1 MPSRLIET
9 VRQSSR
15 PERAAILLAVLLAVS
30 IVIGGFV
37 LLDQSRSPGEAGIR
51 SGGAA
56 PPPVEPLLLKQVSP
70 ETAREINAA
79 VPFAKVANPP
89 AKPFR
94 LDPTGPAFARAVD
107 CLAAAAYYEAGD
119 DAEGQRSVVQVVL
132 NRVRHP
138 AFPKSVCG
146 VVFQGSE
153 RATGCQFTF
162 TCDGALARTPSAVA
176 WQRARDGAQQA
187 LTGRVYGEVGVA
199 THYHT
204 DWVVPYWSASMVKLT
219 AVKTH
224 LFFRWAGGWGLPSAL
239 RGGYGGTE
247 PAIARM
253 ASLSPAHA
261 GGEDGE
267 ALAAAGLD
275 PVIGTT
281 FSLAGSAFQKILFRS
296 DEDFLVLLR
305 PGVPQ
310 DSMAASARLLCGDR
324 TYCAV
329 RGWTDAGAAPGELP
343 VSDQARTAMGFSY
356 RRDTAQSFDKPL
368 WNCKQFDR
376 ANPRECMKE
385 SIRLERVSLVPALSA
400 IPAGEPQAR
409 TAPKATP
416 PVVETNAGRRRP
428 GQSP

>member
-1 MPSRLIET
+1 MPSPLIQT
-9 VRQSSR
+9 ARQSSR
-15 PERAAILLAVLLAVS
+15 AERAAIVLAVLFAVL
-30 IVIGGFV
+30 IVMGGFA
-37 LLDQSRSPGEAGIR
+37 LLDRNGRPREVGAPSRA
-51 SGGAA
+51 AA
-56 PPPVEPLLLKQVSP
+56 PPPVEPLLLKQMSP

-79 VPFAKVANPP
+79 VPFAKVDNPP

-94 LDPTGPAFARAVD
+94 LELSSPAFARAVD

-119 DAEGQRSVVQVVL
+119 DLEGQRSVVQVVL

-146 VVFQGSE
+146 VVFQGAE

-162 TCDGALARTPSAVA
+162 TCDGALARTPSAAA
-176 WQRARDGAQQA
+176 WQRARDGARQA
-187 LTGRVYGEVGVA
+187 LTGKVYGAVGVA

-239 RGGYGGTE
+239 RGGYGGAE
-247 PAIARM
+247 PAIAKL
-253 ASLSPAHA
+253 AALSSAHV
-261 GGEDGE
+261 GEDGE
-267 ALAAAGLD
+267 ALAATGLD
-275 PVIGTT
+275 PVVGAT

-305 PGVPQ
+305 PGAPQ

-324 TYCAV
+324 SYCAV
-329 RGWTDAGAAPGELP
+329 RGWTDAGTAPGDLP
-343 VSDQARTAMGFSY
+343 VSDQARIAMGFSY
-356 RRDTAQSFDKPL
+356 RRDTAQNFDKPL

-376 ANPRECMKE
+376 TNPRECMKE
-385 SIRLERVSLVPALSA
+385 TVKFERVSLIPAPSA
-400 IPAGEPQAR
+400 APAGELQIR
-409 TAPKATP
+409 TSPTGTP
-416 PVVETNAGRRRP
+416 SVVETSAARRRP
-428 GQSP
+428 GQSQ